1 MFSTAHESARNQS
14 STTSP
19 MKAAVESSMM
29 SAQYEIGYDSSSPS
43 KCPASWSSIDC
54 PSPKAYRRSIISQRS
69 PSNQATM
76 TEAEAEDALCGDSP
90 MLSLS
95 PPLSSCR
102 VPSYLSSDI
111 SSRGSFKSQSPSPTV
126 RCQRPSAITAD
137 HEPAA
142 IEPDGPQLDE
152 QSACGSSKAMGP
164 FDQMAAAPVPVMML
178 MVPIATR
185 QQYQDLLQQ
194 ELEWRRRQNDE
205 LKATVDREMS
215 RNQETKHKL
224 KTMANDFKLRY
235 ESHLEELFNFDSIER
250 MRVHRL
256 IGSTLAQS
264 PQS

>member
-1 MFSTAHESARNQS
+1 
-14 STTSP
+14 
-19 MKAAVESSMM
+19 
-29 SAQYEIGYDSSSPS
+29 
-43 KCPASWSSIDC
+43 
-54 PSPKAYRRSIISQRS
+54 
-69 PSNQATM
+69 
-76 TEAEAEDALCGDSP
+76 
-90 MLSLS
+90 
-95 PPLSSCR
+95 
-102 VPSYLSSDI
+102 
-111 SSRGSFKSQSPSPTV
+111 
-126 RCQRPSAITAD
+126 
-137 HEPAA
+137 
-142 IEPDGPQLDE
+142 
-152 QSACGSSKAMGP
+152 MGP

-205 LKATVDREMS
+205 LKATVDREMG